1 MNDTRLWKAD
11 LGTKYINPV
20 IFADYSDPDVIRVGD
35 TYYMTASSFNYTPGL
50 PILTSQDLINWEL
63 KNYALENVPGE
74 QFNHPQHSKGVW
86 APAIR
91 FHEGYFY
98 IYYGMPDE
106 GIFMVKAKD
115 PLKKWDEPVCV
126 LEGKGLIDSCPYWD
140 SDGRAY
146 IVHAYAKS
154 RIGFK
159 SILGIFEM
167 SWDGTKAISEDHF
180 IFDGQKTQ
188 ITIEGPKVYKR
199 NGYYYIFA
207 PAGGV
212 KTGWQTVLRSKDI
225 HGPFE
230 ERIVMAQGQA
240 KTNGPHQGAW
250 VEGRKN
256 EDWFI
261 HFQDKGLY
269 GRVTHLQPM
278 EWINDW
284 PVIGMVNE
292 NEECGE
298 PVEEYKK
305 PQVNITQK
313 LRPTYLKASDDFAIT
328 LDKVARRKLKGEPK
342 LGLQW
347 QWTGNHN
354 DSFYSLLKREGML
367 TLPSLNPNRI
377 ENPTIFKLPNILT
390 QKIIAPYFVA
400 TTRMAFSQMQNNEIC
415 GMSLMGGNYAFLGV
429 WMHDDKKEIIFV
441 ESVDNGENEMTEN
454 KTVLCEIP
462 PYMNS
467 VMFSISLAPKD
478 ESKDISPIEVTSR
491 DIRCEFSYALPES
504 MITKVETDFMPVDHT
519 WVGAKLG
526 LFAYATDIKE
536 HEGEAVFDFM
546 GVDAL

>member
-1 MNDTRLWKAD
+1 MTDTRLWKSD
-11 LGTKYINPV
+11 LGNKYINPV

-50 PILTSQDLINWEL
+50 PILTSQDLVSWEL
-63 KNYALENVPGE
+63 KNYALENIPGE
-74 QFNHPQHSKGVW
+74 QFKHPLHSKGVW

-106 GIFMVKAKD
+106 GIFMVKAKN

-126 LEGKGLIDSCPYWD
+126 LEGKGLIDPCPWWD
-140 SDGRAY
+140 KDGKAY
-146 IVHAYAKS
+146 VVHAYAKS

-159 SILGIFEM
+159 SILGLFEM
-167 SWDGTKAISEDHF
+167 SSDGTKAITEDHF
-180 IFDGQKTQ
+180 IFDGQETQ

-199 NGYYYIFA
+199 NGYFYIFA

-212 KTGWQTVLRSKDI
+212 KTGWQTVLRAKDI

-230 ERIVMAQGQA
+230 ERIVMAQGNA

-250 VEGRKN
+250 VEAKKG
-256 EDWFI
+256 ESWFI

-278 EWINDW
+278 RWVDDW
-284 PVIGMVNE
+284 PIIGIADSDAI
-292 NEECGE
+292 CGE
-298 PVEEYKK
+298 PVDEYKK
-305 PQVNITQK
+305 PSVDITTK
-313 LRPTYLKASDDFAIT
+313 KTSTYLEASDDFSLS

-347 QWTGNHN
+347 QWTGNHY
-354 DSFYSLLKREGML
+354 DSFYSLLEREGLL
-367 TLPSLNPNRI
+367 TLKAINPNKI
-377 ENPTIFKLPNILT
+377 EAPTIFTLPNVLT
-390 QKIIAPYFVA
+390 QKIITPYFVS

-415 GMSLMGGNYAFLGV
+415 GMSLMGGNYAHIAV
-429 WMHDDKKEIIFV
+429 WMHDDKKEVIFT
-441 ESVDNGENEMTEN
+441 EGGENSEGKITEN
-454 KTVLCEIP
+454 RKAICEIP
-462 PYMNS
+462 PYVNS
-467 VMFSISLAPKD
+467 IMFSISLSLKD
-478 ESKDISPIEVTSR
+478 EENTVDPIRISGS
-491 DIRCEFSYALPES
+491 DLKCEFSYALPES

-519 WVGAKLG
+519 WVGAKIG
-526 LFAYATDIKE
+526 LFAYATDCME
-536 HEGEAVFDFM
+536 HQGEAVFDFI